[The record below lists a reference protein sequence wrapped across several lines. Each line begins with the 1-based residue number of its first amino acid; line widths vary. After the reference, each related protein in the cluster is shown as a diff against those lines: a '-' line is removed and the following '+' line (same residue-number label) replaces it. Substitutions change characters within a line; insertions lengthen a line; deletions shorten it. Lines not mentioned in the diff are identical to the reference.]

1 MKQTTTT
8 RHQAL
13 GRLSVCLV
21 EPSAMQGK
29 IIISELNAVG
39 VAEVRHLHTGAEA
52 LESLRRAPADLVVSA
67 LYLPDMSG
75 TDLVGAMR
83 LDPALEKV
91 GFILVSSET
100 RPQALEPV
108 RQSGVCAI
116 LPKPFTRAQLHHALD
131 NSLELLEGD
140 ESLNSQVEAEAL
152 RVLLVDDSPSARRF
166 MRRVLENLGI
176 TRFVEAE
183 NGREAANILME
194 TQVDLVVTDYNM
206 PEMDGE
212 ALVRHIRS
220 RGWQQSVPILMVTS
234 EHNAARLAAVE
245 NAGVSGICDKPF
257 EPDLVKSLLWN
268 MLGHRE

>member
-1 MKQTTTT
+1 
-8 RHQAL
+8 
-13 GRLSVCLV
+13 
-21 EPSAMQGK
+21 MQGK
-29 IIISELNAVG
+29 IIIAELGAVG
-39 VAEVRHLHTGAEA
+39 VVDVRHLHSGAEA
-52 LESLRRAPADLVVSA
+52 LESLRKAPADLVISA

-75 TDLVGAMR
+75 PDLITAMR
-83 LDPALEKV
+83 GNSVLEKT

-116 LPKPFTRAQLHHALD
+116 LPKPFSREQLHHALN
-131 NSLELLEGD
+131 NSLELLAGD
-140 ESLNSQVEAEAL
+140 EALNGQIEAEAL
-152 RVLLVDDSPSARRF
+152 RVLLVDDSLSARRF

-176 TRFVEAE
+176 SRFIEAE
-183 NGREAANILME
+183 NGREAASILME

-220 RGWQQSVPILMVTS
+220 KGWQQSVPILMVTS
-234 EHNAARLAAVE
+234 EHNAGRLAAVE

-257 EPDLVKSLLWN
+257 EPDVVKSLLWN
-268 MLGHRE
+268 MLGQGQA

>member
-1 MKQTTTT
+1 MTQTSTF
-8 RHQAL
+8 RQQAL

-21 EPSAMQGK
+21 EPSAMQSK
-29 IIISELNAVG
+29 IIIAELAAAG
-39 VAEVRHLHTGAEA
+39 VADVRHVQTGAEA
-52 LESLRRAPADLVVSA
+52 LESLRRAPAELLISA

-75 TDLVGAMR
+75 TDLVTAMR
-83 LDPALEKV
+83 GDPTLEKT

-108 RQSGVCAI
+108 RQSGICAI
-116 LPKPFTRAQLHHALD
+116 LPKPFSREQLQHALD

-140 ESLNSQVEAEAL
+140 ATLNSQVEAEHL

-183 NGREAANILME
+183 NGREAAAILVE

-220 RGWQQSVPILMVTS
+220 KGWQQSVPILMVTS
-234 EHNAARLAAVE
+234 EHNEARLAAVE

-257 EPDLVKSLLWN
+257 EPEVVKALLWN
-268 MLGHRE
+268 MLGK